1 MGPTNVSSPR
11 LPRVRGSPSLG
22 PHGGARLCDAVGSLE
37 ASCHRVLSL
46 KWHLDSSLEPQAG
59 GRGEQGGSHGTLRPA
74 AGAGGGLLVCRVVNR
89 NLKGAGKGQGVP
101 VLLCLPSPRSPR
113 GRDEGQSSFQNT
125 SCSSGPS
132 L

>member
-59 GRGEQGGSHGTLRPA
+59 GAESRVAPTEHCGRRPVQAEGSWS
-74 AGAGGGLLVCRVVNR
+74 AGW
-89 NLKGAGKGQGVP
+89 
-101 VLLCLPSPRSPR
+101 
-113 GRDEGQSSFQNT
+113 
-125 SCSSGPS
+125 
-132 L
+132 